1 MYTVGK
7 TISEVWASKMG
18 SVRRKP
24 NILVTGTPGTGK
36 TTICSLLADD
46 PNLNLRHIN
55 LGELVKQKNLHNGW
69 DDEFECYILNEDLVN
84 DELEGVMDEG
94 GNIVDY
100 HSCDFFPER
109 WFDCV
114 AVLQTD
120 NSVLYDRLTNRGY
133 MGQKL
138 QNNIECE
145 IFQVLLEEAHESYS
159 KDIIM
164 TLQSDTIEDI
174 SKNVDLLKEW
184 VANWSPRDQ

>member
-1 MYTVGK
+1 M
-7 TISEVWASKMG
+7 
-18 SVRRKP
+18 KP

-36 TTICSLLADD
+36 TTTCSLLADD

-120 NSVLYDRLTNRGY
+120 NSILYDRLTNRGY

-174 SKNVDLLKEW
+174 SRNVDLLKEW